1 MGVMTCSNEP
11 VGFTSP
17 PPAGH
22 IDGSVPFASRRPT
35 EELLADLRS
44 LLQQDAGS
52 ATLSFAARQLGTSPR
67 TLQRVLRAVGTSFRS
82 ELARVRIER
91 ARLRLIHDD
100 VALTAIA
107 FDLGYASLQSFDRQF
122 RRLMGETPSGFRR
135 RSRMATR

>member
-1 MGVMTCSNEP
+1 MTCSNEP
-11 VGFTSP
+11 VSFAPT
-17 PPAGH
+17 PPAGS
-22 IDGSVPFASRRPT
+22 IPFASRRPT

-44 LLQQDAGS
+44 LLQQDAGN
-52 ATLSFAARQLGTSPR
+52 ATLSLAARQLGTSPR
-67 TLQRVLRAVGTSFRS
+67 TLQRVLRSVGTSFRA

-135 RSRMATR
+135 RSRIESR